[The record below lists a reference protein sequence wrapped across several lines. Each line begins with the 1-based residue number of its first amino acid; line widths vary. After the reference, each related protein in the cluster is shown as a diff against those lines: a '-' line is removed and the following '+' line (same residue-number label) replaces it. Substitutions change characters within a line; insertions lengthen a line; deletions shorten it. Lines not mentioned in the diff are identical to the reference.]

1 METPAQGG
9 PAGGS
14 LTGPAAAAG
23 FGSGNTC
30 CLVRHG
36 DAGRREA
43 WEGPDECRPL
53 TAEGQAQAG
62 ALVRQLGQ
70 ARIVRIRSSGFA
82 RCLQTVQPLARVRGL
97 PVEAVAAL
105 EEGVPVAGALGL
117 ICGPEGAGTVLCS
130 HGDVIDGVIGH
141 LVAGGVALD
150 APQGPS
156 GAAPETP
163 KGATWVFDLA
173 GGRVTA
179 GRLLLPP

>member
-9 PAGGS
+9 PTGGS
-14 LTGPAAAAG
+14 LTGPAAAAE
-23 FGSGNTC
+23 SGTGTC
-30 CLVRHG
+30 WLVRHG

-43 WEGPDECRPL
+43 WEGPDEYRPL

-70 ARIVRIRSSGFA
+70 ARIVRVRSSGFA
-82 RCLQTVQPLARVRGL
+82 RCLQTVQPLAQARAL
-97 PVEAVAAL
+97 PVEVVAAL
-105 EEGVPVAGALGL
+105 EEGAPVAGVLGL
-117 ICGPEGAGTVLCS
+117 ICGPEGAGAVLCS
-130 HGDVIDGVIGH
+130 HGDVIDGLIGH
-141 LVAGGVALD
+141 LVAGGVALN